1 MCFLGETFYE
11 EKSPYGLDLYKFFT
25 QEAFYFYIFSKAQI
39 VKTITVIDTFGFF
52 FRNYY
57 ALPYLK
63 SSKGFPTGLLTGFVN
78 FIATLQKEHNSD
90 YILFALDSKEKTLRK
105 ELDPN
110 YKANRPTPPEDLTKQ
125 LPIAIKWIEQMGFKQ
140 LMMAGYEADDIIG
153 SIAKYAKT
161 NSLKVRIVSHDK
173 DLYQLIDDDTIM
185 IHDPMKKLD
194 INEEKCLE
202 KFGVPPRKIVD
213 YLAIVGDASDN
224 IPGVKGIGAKGATK
238 LLSEFENLED
248 IYENLD
254 KIANPR
260 TVKLLNESRENAF
273 LSKKLATLYDDLID
287 SCDLAEFEFPKKN
300 PILQIAD
307 DLLEYDMKAIL
318 KRAGATYEHHAKEAE
333 AMPKKEFQPLLLNT
347 RDKLFHVIDK
357 LKPNSIIAFDT
368 ETTGLDVYTDKIVGF
383 SFAFDESKAYYVPI
397 AHNYLGVGEQVSL
410 VDAKEALIKL
420 FTHHIVGQNL
430 KYDYA
435 ILEHNFGFK
444 ELEVYADTMIISWL
458 LDSSLAS
465 GLDKMAMRYFQYE
478 MIPFKETV
486 KKGETFASVALVD
499 ACKYAAEDA
508 WMTLKLYHFFK
519 DKLGSDLEKVAKEL
533 EYPFVNT
540 LIMIEREGIMVDTP
554 FFEKLLKEAS
564 EKIAGLT
571 KEIYTLATREFN
583 INSTQQLGSV
593 LFETLGLK
601 AGKKTKT
608 GYSTN
613 EKVLHDLYDE
623 HEIIPKLLE
632 YREVYKLRSTYIEP
646 LLKLGKKADD
656 HRIHTSF
663 LQTGTTTGR
672 LSSKNPN
679 LQNIPVRTEVGRRIR
694 EGFIAKEGY
703 KLIGIDYSQIE
714 LRLLAHYSQDKA
726 LMDAFLHNKDIHLET
741 AIKIFGEAEAKSK
754 RNVAKSINFGLLYG
768 MGSRKL
774 AQTIDVSVAEAKK
787 YIENYFASFPTVKN
801 YLESIK
807 EQAKRENCV
816 YTLLGRRRVFDY
828 DSANAFEKAGFERE
842 SVNTVFQGSAADLI
856 KLSMNKIKE
865 EMADMDGKMLLQIHD
880 ELIFEVKE
888 DVVEAYAK
896 KAQEIME
903 NIYTLNVPLVCSV
916 SIGDNWGEL
925 K

>member
-1 MCFLGETFYE
+1 L
-11 EKSPYGLDLYKFFT
+11 
-25 QEAFYFYIFSKAQI
+25 
-39 VKTITVIDTFGFF
+39 KTITVIDTFGFF

-63 SSKGFPTGLLTGFVN
+63 SSLGFPTGLLTGFVN
-78 FIATLQKEHNSD
+78 FIATLNKEHNTD

-105 ELDPN
+105 EIDPN

-125 LPIAIKWIEQMGFKQ
+125 LPIAIKWIKEMGFKQ
-140 LMMAGYEADDIIG
+140 LEMPGYEADDIIG
-153 SIAKYAKT
+153 SIVKYAK
-161 NSLKVRIVSHDK
+161 NNGYKVRIVSHDK
-173 DLYQLIDDDTIM
+173 DLYQLIDDDRIM
-185 IHDPMKKLD
+185 MYDPMKKID
-194 INEEKCLE
+194 INEEKCQE
-202 KFGVPPRKIVD
+202 KYGVPPSQIVD
-213 YLAIVGDASDN
+213 YLALVGDASDN
-224 IPGVKGIGAKGATK
+224 IPGVKGIGPKGATK
-238 LLSEFENLED
+238 LLKEFKTLEE

-254 KIANPR
+254 KISNPR
-260 TVKLLNESRENAF
+260 TVKLLKESRENAF
-273 LSKKLATLYDDLID
+273 LSKKLATLYDDLINE
-287 SCDLAEFEFPKKN
+287 CDISEFSFPSTN
-300 PILQIAD
+300 PILKIAD
-307 DLLEYDMKAIL
+307 DLLEYDMKTIL
-318 KRAGATYEHHAKEAE
+318 KRAGATYENNTQNNQTTAK
-333 AMPKKEFQPLLLNT
+333 KHFQPLLLNT
-347 RDKLFHVIDK
+347 KEKLDIVLNRIKKD
-357 LKPNSIIAFDT
+357 SIIAFDT
-368 ETTGLDVYTDKIVGF
+368 ETTGIDAMHAKIVGF
-383 SFAFDESKAYYVPI
+383 SFAFEESKAYYVPI
-397 AHNYLGVGEQVSL
+397 AHTYLGVGEQLSMA
-410 VDAKEALIKL
+410 DAKVALKQL
-420 FTHHIVGQNL
+420 FSHPIVGQNL

-435 ILEHNFGFK
+435 ILKHNFDMHD
-444 ELEVYADTMIISWL
+444 LEVYADTMIISWL
-458 LDSSLAS
+458 LDSSLSA
-465 GLDKMAMRYFQYE
+465 GLDKMAKRYFDYE

-486 KKGETFASVALVD
+486 KKGETFASVELVD

-508 WMTLKLYHFFK
+508 WMTRKLYYFFK
-519 DKLGSDLEKVAKEL
+519 DKLDAPLQKVAKEV
-533 EYPFVNT
+533 EYPFINT
-540 LIMIEREGIMVDTP
+540 LIALEDAGIMIDID
-554 FFEKLLKEAS
+554 FFETLLKEAN
-564 EKIAGLT
+564 EKIASLT

-613 EKVLHDLYDE
+613 EKVLHDLYDA
-623 HEIIPKLLE
+623 HPIIPKILE
-632 YREVYKLRSTYIEP
+632 YREIYKLRSTYIDP
-646 LLKLGKKADD
+646 LLKLGKKAEDR
-656 HRIHTSF
+656 RIHTSF

-703 KLIGIDYSQIE
+703 TLVGIDYSQIE
-714 LRLLAHYSQDKA
+714 LRLLAHFSQDSA
-726 LMDAFLHNKDIHLET
+726 LIDAFMKNKDIHLET
-741 AIKIFGEAEAKSK
+741 AVKIFGEAEAQAK

-774 AQTIDVSVAEAKK
+774 AQTINVSVAEAKS

-856 KLSMNKIKE
+856 KLSMNKLYKE
-865 EMADMDGKMLLQIHD
+865 MQSEEGKMLLQIHD

-888 DVVEAYAK
+888 ELASNYAQQ
-896 KAQEIME
+896 AQEIME
-903 NIYTLNVPLVCSV
+903 NIYQLSIPLKCSV
-916 SIGDNWGEL
+916 SIGKNWGAL

>member
-1 MCFLGETFYE
+1 M
-11 EKSPYGLDLYKFFT
+11 
-25 QEAFYFYIFSKAQI
+25 
-39 VKTITVIDTFGFF
+39 KTITVIDTFGFF

-105 ELDPN
+105 ELDEN

-125 LPIAIKWIEQMGFKQ
+125 LPVAIKWIKEMGFKE
-140 LMMAGYEADDIIG
+140 LMMPGYEADDIIG
-153 SIAKYAKT
+153 SIATYAKK
-161 NSLKVRIVSHDK
+161 NNLKVRIVSHDK
-173 DLYQLIDDDTIM
+173 DLYQLIDDDIIM

-224 IPGVKGIGAKGATK
+224 IPGVKGIGAKGAVK
-238 LLSEFENLED
+238 LLNEFENLED
-248 IYENLD
+248 IYANLD
-254 KIANPR
+254 KIANSR
-260 TVKLLNESRENAF
+260 TVKLLQESRENAF
-273 LSKKLATLYDDLID
+273 LSKKLATLYDDLIEH
-287 SCDLAEFEFPKKN
+287 CDLSEFAFPKEN
-300 PILQIAD
+300 PILKIAD

-318 KRAGATYEHHAKEAE
+318 KRAGATYDQHAKEAE
-333 AMPKKEFQPLLLNT
+333 EKPKKHFQPLLLNT
-347 RDKLFHVIDK
+347 KEKVDIVLNRIPDDAIV
-357 LKPNSIIAFDT
+357 AFDT
-368 ETTGLDVYTDKIVGF
+368 ETTGVDVQHAKIVGF
-383 SFAFDESKAYYVPI
+383 SFAFETQKAYYVPI
-397 AHNYLGVGEQVSL
+397 AHNYLGVGEQLSME
-410 VDAKEALIKL
+410 DAKESLEKL
-420 FTHHIVGQNL
+420 FKHKIVGQNL
-430 KYDYA
+430 KFDYA
-435 ILEHNFGFK
+435 ILKHNFQMQA
-444 ELEVYADTMIISWL
+444 LEVYADTMIMSWL
-458 LDSSLAS
+458 LDSSLAA
-465 GLDKMAMRYFQYE
+465 GLDKMAMRYFQHQ

-486 KKGETFASVALVD
+486 KKGETFASVELVD

-508 WMTLKLYHFFK
+508 WMTLKLYHFFQ
-519 DKLGSDLEKVAKEL
+519 DKLGERLEKVAREV

-540 LIMIEREGIMVDTP
+540 LIMIEDAGIMIDIP
-554 FFEKLLKEAS
+554 FFENLLKEAS
-564 EKIAGLT
+564 EKIATLT

-613 EKVLHDLYDE
+613 EKVLHDLYDA
-623 HEIIPKLLE
+623 HLIIPKLLE
-632 YREVYKLRSTYIEP
+632 YREIYKLRSTYIDP

-703 KLIGIDYSQIE
+703 TLVGIDYSQIE
-714 LRLLAHYSQDKA
+714 LRLLAHFSQDSA
-726 LMDAFLHNKDIHLET
+726 LMDAFLHDKDIHLET
-741 AIKIFGEAEAKSK
+741 AVKIFGEAEAKEK

-774 AQTIDVSVAEAKK
+774 AQTIDVSVAEAKT

-856 KLSMNKIKE
+856 KLSMNRIRE
-865 EMADMDGKMLLQIHD
+865 EMQNLDGQMLLQIHD
-880 ELIFEVKE
+880 ELIFEVRQE
-888 DVVEAYAK
+888 IVQEYAQ

-903 NIYTLNVPLVCSV
+903 NIYTLHVPLRCSV
-916 SIGDNWGEL
+916 SIGDNWGAL